1 MRLTFRQGI
10 ARYQT
15 DVYATATFLAKS
27 GNFINLVVS
36 PDPTVIIFAHRSATY
51 VVEEVRSVPNAWGPF
66 TTNQTKY
73 LYWDINLLDASLTRG
88 ATNFPLIVAATAP
101 NNPAVDQ
108 HWYDTSISQM
118 KVWNGNKW
126 LDKLRVFAATYLNGA
141 TIQPWAKGSQVGD
154 NGSYDAGAL
163 VLDQYNKP
171 LRASDGTFV
180 TSTSGLSVVT
190 GDTTKVNFET
200 EVLAGMANE
209 PIPAFSFVQVLPG
222 RKLALARS
230 DNWRSRIIGIVVEDL
245 YSSEV
250 GSVVTSGVVRNE
262 QWSWPA
268 EAIGRP
274 IFCGPTGQVTTTP
287 PTLGVNQ
294 IAGYVYDVDSI
305 WIEIQAATILE
316 KNITYVVPPVTG
328 LPPVAN
334 FTASPVTGTLP
345 LTVQF
350 TSTALHNPTEY
361 EWDFQNDGIVDSTTQ
376 NPSYTFTA
384 AGNYSVKF
392 RVKSVYGQDEV
403 LKTNVIVVA
412 APPTQGK
419 NTNLKLQ
426 LSAPLNAQQG
436 ETVQV
441 LVTASNEG
449 LLSASQAT
457 RVIKIS
463 DVGGQAV
470 TVSGLPTGS
479 TSVRANGVTTVT
491 LPVLSSLT
499 TGQYVTA
506 RFNLTAPSVNGSMTL
521 SGVLHSPEND
531 SSPDN
536 NAVAMTIRIK
546 Q

>member
-209 PIPAFSFVQVLPG
+209 PIPQS
-222 RKLALARS
+222 RS
-230 DNWRSRIIGIVVEDL
+230 
-245 YSSEV
+245 
-250 GSVVTSGVVRNE
+250 
-262 QWSWPA
+262 
-268 EAIGRP
+268 
-274 IFCGPTGQVTTTP
+274 
-287 PTLGVNQ
+287 
-294 IAGYVYDVDSI
+294 
-305 WIEIQAATILE
+305 
-316 KNITYVVPPVTG
+316 
-328 LPPVAN
+328 
-334 FTASPVTGTLP
+334 
-345 LTVQF
+345 
-350 TSTALHNPTEY
+350 
-361 EWDFQNDGIVDSTTQ
+361 
-376 NPSYTFTA
+376 
-384 AGNYSVKF
+384 
-392 RVKSVYGQDEV
+392 
-403 LKTNVIVVA
+403 
-412 APPTQGK
+412 
-419 NTNLKLQ
+419 
-426 LSAPLNAQQG
+426 
-436 ETVQV
+436 
-441 LVTASNEG
+441 
-449 LLSASQAT
+449 
-457 RVIKIS
+457 
-463 DVGGQAV
+463 
-470 TVSGLPTGS
+470 
-479 TSVRANGVTTVT
+479 
-491 LPVLSSLT
+491 
-499 TGQYVTA
+499 
-506 RFNLTAPSVNGSMTL
+506 
-521 SGVLHSPEND
+521 
-531 SSPDN
+531 
-536 NAVAMTIRIK
+536 
-546 Q
+546 